1 VTTTTLNSSLISE
14 ATYNAQTSTMTITL
28 QNGKVYSYS
37 KVPESTYRGLIGASS
52 AGQFFNAKIAKRF
65 ETSQIV

>member
-1 VTTTTLNSSLISE
+1 
-14 ATYNAQTSTMTITL
+14 MTITL

-65 ETSQIV
+65 ETNQIV